1 MRDAICSSVLSSM
14 SPCAA
19 YWLTSSRICDASALA
34 ARRTVGSEAFLRG
47 LETRR
52 AAPALLG
59 KLCMGNVYINIPP
72 HARAPSGLVRG
83 ENCGLS
89 VLVESQNLVRLGA
102 RSIHSR
108 RAHWHAGNREAGD
121 LRLLP
126 QEPINVFR
134 GNVTLD
140 EIAVNDSRMT
150 GGQTGRNSE

>member
-108 RAHWHAGNREAGD
+108 RAHWHAGNREAGGGGGGGGGGG
-121 LRLLP
+121 
-126 QEPINVFR
+126 E
-134 GNVTLD
+134 GGGGGGGGGGG
-140 EIAVNDSRMT
+140 AVNDSRMT
-150 GGQTGRNSE
+150 GGQTGRNS